1 MSDVHVTLIVFPFC
15 IDKFFVCVFFFLV
28 NVFVISDIQATV
40 ILFYFNTPFSHFCII
55 FAIFKWCFV
64 WIKLENEF
72 RNWKKIDTI
81 YAYKYVFVFFYSF
94 SADIRRE
101 THRVYAL
108 DISEIIILKVRPI

>member
-15 IDKFFVCVFFFLV
+15 IDKFFVWFFFV
-28 NVFVISDIQATV
+28 NVFVITV
-40 ILFYFNTPFSHFCII
+40 ILFYFNTPFTHFCII

-72 RNWKKIDTI
+72 RNWKKIDTK